1 MTLSDLL
8 NELEDAG
15 MIDINND
22 AEIEG
27 RYTDID
33 TWLYERGIDSETP
46 IPMWNEDAQAWE
58 V

>member
-22 AEIEG
+22 SEIEG
-27 RYTDID
+27 RYMDID
-33 TWLYERGIDSETP
+33 TWLHERGIDSDTP
-46 IPMWNEDAQAWE
+46 IPVWNEDAQAWE
-58 V
+58 I